1 MSYSGK
7 KRLFFPLFAVFSL
20 LLAGC
25 AYAMTGSM
33 ADLLQQLDDSPHARQ
48 VAVSEQ
54 EVIDHEVGLG
64 AMQKI
69 RGTWQFKKGER
80 HSGLL
85 QRNTWQ
91 IVDGFS
97 SIEVMETLIADL
109 QEINAA
115 SLLFS
120 CDGRAC
126 GQGVQWANRVFN
138 QRVLYGREDLQRYR
152 VYALQDEAE
161 YRLVIYSSSR
171 TADRQYLHVDLLRIA
186 D

>member
-7 KRLFFPLFAVFSL
+7 KWLSSPWFATL
-20 LLAGC
+20 WLMLAGC
-25 AYAMTGSM
+25 ASADTGSM
-33 ADLLQQLDDSPHARQ
+33 ADLLQELDESPHAQQ

-54 EVIDHEVGLG
+54 EVIDYDVGLG

-69 RGTWQFKKGER
+69 RGTWQFKKSER

-97 SIEVMETLIADL
+97 SIEVMEALIADL
-109 QEINAA
+109 QENSSA

-126 GQGVQWANRVFN
+126 GQGVQWANKVFN

-152 VYALQDEAE
+152 IYALQDEAE
-161 YRLVIYSSSR
+161 YRLIIYSSAR
-171 TADRQYLHVDLLRIA
+171 TTDRQYLHVDLLRIA